1 MAQAV
6 EPTQVDQ
13 IRVDVQLRKIPHSQ
27 TKLASQPEGF
37 GLMGHVSHAREEIN
51 AAGNVDGKLRN
62 AILWCHAAKVCGRVH
77 ITGYVFAFTRPS
89 MPVT

>member
-6 EPTQVDQ
+6 EPDTRRPNQGVSHQDTRCGVSRDSK
-13 IRVDVQLRKIPHSQ
+13 ISNSIVQLPEIPHSQ

-62 AILWCHAAKVCGRVH
+62 AILWC
-77 ITGYVFAFTRPS
+77 
-89 MPVT
+89 